1 MAKSQ
6 DCSFLPPRI
15 LTRGLVFVFF
25 FAAILSASVFSFA
38 AIVGTEDFDGNKSG
52 WDWDNSGTAQ
62 QWSNLTTETD
72 SSGNTRAK
80 IVNRQAYLG
89 YGSSSSLSSGT
100 FVYTFDMEIGVT
112 ESQWGGLSLYNG
124 ATEMNFF
131 GSLAKGTDNTSHR
144 TFDGTRLSLR
154 NVPSAKRTD
163 DETAENYLNTN
174 KTYAVVTNSTGMYAW
189 AYDLGTQLKYEDLY
203 TTPTL
208 QLTSTLSGN
217 NRFRLGTSGTMYFDN
232 ITMAYSDSNTVT
244 SKGDATAVSSLTDV
258 FGTVPK
264 VPCIQEAFSNYET
277 GALAGQFQQ
286 NLGQAPITK
295 WTGSTGPT
303 IDNSKNLNYQGW
315 SSEQGVLNVSGAG
328 NGAVMT
334 LDANVMDDW
343 GLVGTDGLIGG
354 AGISDKILYYGFLMQ
369 QVGNSGR
376 WNMGAELYRNGRELL
391 GLSYHDWTS
400 PDNMAGVFYD
410 SSNTE
415 RRLNFTNDQND
426 NDTHLFVVKLM
437 FGADGTGDDA
447 LIFIDPDM
455 ALSEEDQDPDHVY
468 KLSDLTHLS
477 SQDLSFDNI
486 VFRGERAFTIDELR
500 LAQTWWALS
509 DYNDPSV
516 PEPSTWALLALGV
529 VVLFLR
535 KRVRN

>member
-6 DCSFLPPRI
+6 DCSFLPHRI
-15 LTRGLVFVFF
+15 LTRGCAFAFFVT
-25 FAAILSASVFSFA
+25 AILSASVFSFA
-38 AIVGTEDFDGNKSG
+38 AIVGTENFEENGKTGWNWDG
-52 WDWDNSGTAQ
+52 GTAQ
-62 QWSNLTTETD
+62 EWTV
-72 SSGNTRAK
+72 SSGTFTREDDGTGNMRAK
-80 IVNRQAYLG
+80 VNGQAFLG
-89 YGSSSSLSSGT
+89 FGTSNQLTSGT
-100 FVYTFDMEIGVT
+100 FVYTFDMEIGT
-112 ESQWGGLSLYNG
+112 TQNQWGGLSLYNG
-124 ATEMNFF
+124 TKEITFF
-131 GSLAKGTDNTSHR
+131 GNLATTTPQGEQLTSR
-144 TFDGTRLSLR
+144 YCSPLQDASTS
-154 NVPSAKRTD
+154 SS
-163 DETAENYLNTN
+163 YLNTN
-174 KTYAVVTNSTGMYAW
+174 KTYAVVGNSSGIFAW
-189 AYDLGTQLKYEDLY
+189 AYDLGTKPKYEDLY

-217 NRFRLGTSGTMYFDN
+217 NRFRLGTNGTMYFDN
-232 ITMAYSDSNTVT
+232 IKMAYSDSSTVA
-244 SKGDATAVSSLTDV
+244 SKGDATSMSSLTDI
-258 FGTVPK
+258 FGAVPI
-264 VPCIQEAFSNYET
+264 VECIKESFSNYET

-369 QVGNSGR
+369 QVGNSGK

-391 GLSYHDWTS
+391 GMSYHDWTS

-516 PEPSTWALLALGV
+516 PEPSTWALLLLGAAGLLYV
-529 VVLFLR
+529 R
-535 KRVRN
+535 KRK